1 MAENHYAIVGPFCC
15 VSIQVDQSER
25 FCWNLHLA
33 FLAATFVTCVTCVT
47 CVAMAFAAGGRGK
60 ASSSLSDNS
69 EEV

>member
-1 MAENHYAIVGPFCC
+1 MAENHYVIVGPFCC

-33 FLAATFVTCVTCVT
+33 FLAATFVTCVTCV
-47 CVAMAFAAGGRGK
+47 AMAFAAGGRGK